1 MDEENEETNELEL
14 VLERLQARDHNESLV
29 RMAKDSG
36 RKLWNHLDLEKRRN
50 KISFM
55 VNKVHHK
62 ISKHMIRSIIIIND
76 IFLVLSV
83 EQN

>member
-1 MDEENEETNELEL
+1 MLYYQSDLEGNPFQVDEENEETNELEL

-36 RKLWNHLDLEKRRN
+36 RKLWSHLDLEKRRN
-50 KISFM
+50 KISSM

-62 ISKHMIRSIIIIND
+62 YIN
-76 IFLVLSV
+76 I
-83 EQN
+83 